1 MGKMNKLPYMIV
13 VHTVKPQD
21 GASTHEKN
29 WKDRNEW
36 TVNET
41 AYFKDTISENLLLSA
56 DVIIDILN
64 GRIVKNRITDVTA
77 EQLVE
82 HYMGK
87 YSDKIVEA
95 VREFF
100 KKNPDHWERFVK
112 EASQLAE
119 ELNSNSEQPNS
130 GEVQDSIDTTNTS
143 DDNSSEDSSKNVS

>member
-13 VHTVKPQD
+13 VHTVKPQE

-41 AYFKDTISENLLLSA
+41 AYFKDSISEKLLLSA

-64 GRIVKNRITDVTA
+64 GTIVKNRITDVTS

-100 KKNPDHWERFVK
+100 NKNPDYWKNFV
-112 EASQLAE
+112 ENASEIAKTLDTETETETDQD
-119 ELNSNSEQPNS
+119 NEQNN
-130 GEVQDSIDTTNTS
+130 G
-143 DDNSSEDSSKNVS
+143 NVS